1 MPGTAGRA
9 LHDPFYQRQHESLL
23 TPLVTLEDLGR
34 EAVPRVYGTLSVTGP
49 MRVSSRHFPGLPH
62 QPIGYHSQPQA
73 AALAREAA
81 TARRR
86 AGSSSAGVQFAVV
99 PGLVAVLSGG
109 VNYRTKL
116 SFS

>member
-49 MRVSSRHFPGLPH
+49 MRVSSRHFPGLPRISRSGITPSRKLRRSLEKRLQRAAEQGH
-62 QPIGYHSQPQA
+62 Q
-73 AALAREAA
+73 ALVC
-81 TARRR
+81 
-86 AGSSSAGVQFAVV
+86 SLQSYQ
-99 PGLVAVLSGG
+99 GLL
-109 VNYRTKL
+109 L
-116 SFS
+116 F

>member
-62 QPIGYHSQPQA
+62 QPIGITPSCKLRRSLEKRLRAAEQGHQA
-73 AALAREAA
+73 LVC
-81 TARRR
+81 
-86 AGSSSAGVQFAVV
+86 SLQSYQ
-99 PGLVAVLSGG
+99 GLL
-109 VNYRTKL
+109 L
-116 SFS
+116 F